1 MTVKQ
6 LYKKYKDYSI
16 MLFGI
21 PLEKPSTPF
30 SHLPTDIK
38 KLEKYIVKEMKIED
52 KKITTMNFDIT
63 LNYKGQT
70 NYRGSIYAYV
80 VKEEEVD

>member
-1 MTVKQ
+1 MTVKE
-6 LYKKYKDYSI
+6 LYRKYKGYSI

-30 SHLPTDIK
+30 SCLPINSKELD
-38 KLEKYIVKEMKIED
+38 KYIVKDMKIETEE
-52 KKITTMNFDIT
+52 ITTMDFDET

-70 NYRGSIYAYV
+70 NYKGSIYAYV
-80 VKEEEVD
+80 VNGGDK